1 MWVSFA
7 YTPATGITISE
18 SAVSGSIGDTHQLTA
33 TVQPSGTLGVGKA
46 SISDLYWESDNE
58 NIATVDDKGL
68 VTFVSTGA
76 TTVRAV
82 AYDGGYT
89 ATCSVSTGGDRSA
102 LQAALEKYKD
112 TDYQDY
118 EYTVGI
124 TFKQAYEEAQSVM
137 NDNTKT
143 QDEINQAA
151 QALIEAGAA
160 LEGHQV
166 IKAQSVDVSYVGYS
180 RNTAIGSYNQR
191 TSGTIGDNDALTID
205 LSKNGYANTLH
216 ENNKL
221 ELSAAVV
228 PAGADSNGISWT
240 VDDSK
245 NIKATQTD
253 GKLVLSPS
261 SATANGWAKVTVTT
275 TDHYSRTLSRSFTV
289 VMSGSV
295 ISGVSLDQ
303 TQLNLLV
310 TQKPVQLNAT
320 LAGSSNRTFN
330 DVTWTSSNPAVATVE
345 NGLVTPVDVGDCT
358 ITVKTL
364 DGGYTATCAVTVRAD
379 YSVLEA
385 KYAEYQ
391 ILVNQAKGQYI
402 YTEDSLAVLE
412 TACAQAKTMIDSGL
426 STQAEIDAQV
436 ELLES
441 AHNGLVK
448 YIIAEGVSLTAD
460 TEAQANVTIPNPGHI
475 RYLHNEL
482 SLKNKTIL
490 LSAVTAPAGGLYQSI
505 TWSSSNDKV
514 TVSDTGLVT
523 NTDSGNQ
530 WAEITCT
537 ITTVTGDSFTATT
550 TVCIPRYAVTGVSM
564 DTDMVHG
571 SPQDTVTIT
580 PTVTSSATIAS
591 LALRGTTEP
600 R

>member
-1 MWVSFA
+1 M
-7 YTPATGITISE
+7 
-18 SAVSGSIGDTHQLTA
+18 
-33 TVQPSGTLGVGKA
+33 
-46 SISDLYWESDNE
+46 
-58 NIATVDDKGL
+58 
-68 VTFVSTGA
+68 STGA
-76 TTVRAV
+76 TTVRAI

-102 LQAALEKYKD
+102 LQDALEKYKD

-160 LEGHQV
+160 LEGHQI
-166 IKAQSVDVSYVGYS
+166 IKVQSIDVSYVGYS

-191 TSGTIGDNDALTID
+191 TSGTIGDNDALSID

-228 PAGADSNGISWT
+228 PTGADSNGISWT

-261 SATANGWAKVTVTT
+261 SASANGWAKVTVTT

-310 TQKPVQLNAT
+310 TQKPVQLNAM
-320 LAGSSNRTFN
+320 LAGSSNKTFN
-330 DVTWTSSNPAVATVE
+330 DVTWTSSNPAVATAE
-345 NGLVTPVDVGDCT
+345 NGLVTPVDV
-358 ITVKTL
+358 
-364 DGGYTATCAVTVRAD
+364 A
-379 YSVLEA
+379 
-385 KYAEYQ
+385 
-391 ILVNQAKGQYI
+391 
-402 YTEDSLAVLE
+402 
-412 TACAQAKTMIDSGL
+412 
-426 STQAEIDAQV
+426 
-436 ELLES
+436 
-441 AHNGLVK
+441 
-448 YIIAEGVSLTAD
+448 
-460 TEAQANVTIPNPGHI
+460 
-475 RYLHNEL
+475 
-482 SLKNKTIL
+482 
-490 LSAVTAPAGGLYQSI
+490 TAP
-505 TWSSSNDKV
+505 
-514 TVSDTGLVT
+514 
-523 NTDSGNQ
+523 
-530 WAEITCT
+530 
-537 ITTVTGDSFTATT
+537 
-550 TVCIPRYAVTGVSM
+550 
-564 DTDMVHG
+564 
-571 SPQDTVTIT
+571 SP
-580 PTVTSSATIAS
+580 
-591 LALRGTTEP
+591 
-600 R
+600 